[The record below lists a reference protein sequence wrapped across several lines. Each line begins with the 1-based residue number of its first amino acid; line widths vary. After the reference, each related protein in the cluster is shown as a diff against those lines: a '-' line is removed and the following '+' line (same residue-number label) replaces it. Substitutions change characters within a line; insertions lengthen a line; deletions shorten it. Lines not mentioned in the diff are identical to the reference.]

1 MTNQEFIQKFDA
13 KAAFENMLEEVGAMI
28 NISGLVATPEIRE
41 LRGDVYISGST
52 EDVMCQ
58 MTVPMFKSLWIHIS
72 GGRVERNGGAWFD
85 VGYRYELHDGGSNG
99 HRIAQFVVDMSG
111 EITVRRPTFTKEAK

>member
-1 MTNQEFIQKFDA
+1 M
-13 KAAFENMLEEVGAMI
+13 
-28 NISGLVATPEIRE
+28 
-41 LRGDVYISGST
+41 
-52 EDVMCQ
+52 
-58 MTVPMFKSLWIHIS
+58 
-72 GGRVERNGGAWFD
+72 ERNAAAWFD